1 MAGRND
7 HSFYGVRMHSMFRL
21 LHVSEYTSRTFMI
34 DLGTSNC
41 MIFFYQLYLCN
52 LFVDLVK
59 LFVELM
65 APDI

>member
-1 MAGRND
+1 
-7 HSFYGVRMHSMFRL
+7 MFRL

-59 LFVELM
+59 LLQL
-65 APDI
+65 